1 MPDTLFQGIFDT
13 QLTAVIAPE
22 QFLLCVGASLVIGL
36 VLCAMMLWRTR
47 PSTGFA
53 VTLATLPAV
62 VCVVIMMVNG
72 NVGAG
77 VAVAGAFSLVR
88 FRSAPGS
95 AREIGAIFAAMGA
108 GLMAGMGYLGYAA
121 LFALILGGITMAY
134 HALGFGGGNA
144 ALRCRTLHITIPE
157 DLDYTGVFDPIL
169 AQYATK
175 SELKQ
180 VKTTNMGSLFKLTY
194 DLTLRDGGQEK
205 ALIDTAMEIWRSP
218 CASRRPDRPDYEQE
232 ERYETNRYATAE
244 HFVAAQWLPE
254 HRRRFF
260 QQHPRIG

>member
-77 VAVAGAFSLVR
+77 VAGP
-88 FRSAPGS
+88 SA
-95 AREIGAIFAAMGA
+95 
-108 GLMAGMGYLGYAA
+108 
-121 LFALILGGITMAY
+121 
-134 HALGFGGGNA
+134 
-144 ALRCRTLHITIPE
+144 
-157 DLDYTGVFDPIL
+157 
-169 AQYATK
+169 
-175 SELKQ
+175 
-180 VKTTNMGSLFKLTY
+180 
-194 DLTLRDGGQEK
+194 
-205 ALIDTAMEIWRSP
+205 W
-218 CASRRPDRPDYEQE
+218 CAS
-232 ERYETNRYATAE
+232 A
-244 HFVAAQWLPE
+244 LPLAPPG
-254 HRRRFF
+254 RSGPSSPPWGR
-260 QQHPRIG
+260 G

>member
-77 VAVAGAFSLVR
+77 VAVAGEETFIPICLP
-88 FRSAPGS
+88 FKNKPH
-95 AREIGAIFAAMGA
+95 IIFIIFYHKTKKNSIPTAA
-108 GLMAGMGYLGYAA
+108 
-121 LFALILGGITMAY
+121 
-134 HALGFGGGNA
+134 
-144 ALRCRTLHITIPE
+144 
-157 DLDYTGVFDPIL
+157 
-169 AQYATK
+169 
-175 SELKQ
+175 S
-180 VKTTNMGSLFKLTY
+180 
-194 DLTLRDGGQEK
+194 
-205 ALIDTAMEIWRSP
+205 
-218 CASRRPDRPDYEQE
+218 
-232 ERYETNRYATAE
+232 
-244 HFVAAQWLPE
+244 
-254 HRRRFF
+254 
-260 QQHPRIG
+260 